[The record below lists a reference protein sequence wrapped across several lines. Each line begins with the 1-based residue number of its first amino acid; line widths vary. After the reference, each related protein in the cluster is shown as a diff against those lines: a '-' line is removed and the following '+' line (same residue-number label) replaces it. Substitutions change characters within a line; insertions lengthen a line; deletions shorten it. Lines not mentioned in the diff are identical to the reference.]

1 MATNFPRLWGDPCTS
16 DRQRK
21 RMIRL
26 MLEDVT
32 MVRAE
37 KITAHVRFRGGA
49 SRPLTLDLPLTA
61 GELHKTAASVV
72 TEVDR
77 LLDHHTDGEIVA
89 ILNQRGL
96 RPGRGSAFT
105 DQIIAGIRQRY
116 GLADR
121 FTRLRRTGLL
131 TVDETADLLRPCTA
145 TVRR

>member
-96 RPGRGSAFT
+96 RPGRGSALT
-105 DQIIAGIRQRY
+105 NRIIAVIRQRY
-116 GLADR
+116 GRAGR
-121 FTRLRRTGLL
+121 WPCLRRTGVLTHSDTSGLL
-131 TVDETADLLRPCTA
+131 APA
-145 TVRR
+145 P